1 MTRLRTLLVG
11 ALAATLA
18 GTPVASAQPAP
29 AAPPAPP
36 PPSPQVLDDFEQ
48 DFVRYEEAA
57 NQHHVRMRSLLL
69 REYDKR
75 KQELEA
81 RYAEKLRGARDE
93 KNRRQL
99 EAIALLEK
107 FIREHPDHPQFTPDA
122 MFRLADLYLDKAE
135 EEFKVAFDTGE
146 AAVADYS
153 RSTGLWERILTDFP
167 DYRQRPS
174 TLYLLAYYGPI
185 DPNWAGG
192 QRRALLLYLS
202 LVCANNWSHDM
213 EPPEALT
220 RDQIRARID
229 VRELTDPYQGCESLE
244 GAEVE
249 LVRHAWVRGIG
260 DYHFQ
265 EVELDEA
272 IAAYDKVAEAEDSPL
287 YAETTYK
294 LAWSYY
300 RRDFLKEAIALFDRS
315 VALYDATLAQGER
328 PKLEL
333 RKEALEYIAISFTDP
348 WDGEGQTNPDRAFER
363 VEAFYQGREGE
374 PHVRDVW
381 VQMGHAFREL
391 GAYDHAANA
400 YYKAIKDPWRLHPEN
415 PEVHMEIVDV
425 YRTVDE
431 DDPRAYQAAEE
442 IGTWYAPGSE
452 WAQANASNRRAMLAQ
467 RGLARR
473 MLLRAALGIMN
484 RSIDQQEAAGELAE
498 ADPARVALLEDA
510 GAGYA
515 RAIGLFKEF
524 INQYPD
530 SKDVY
535 EASFF
540 LGQSQSLHGDLVART
555 DFAAAVA
562 DYAGA
567 INNFRF
573 VIENRKH
580 APEHFEDAAKGMV
593 GAYER
598 WVSAEQAAGRLPPI
612 EVYDR
617 DELIAKGNAQP
628 VDLPQLYR
636 EQQQAWDWY
645 MTLVSEPQM
654 ASAMGLNAARLS
666 YAFLHLD
673 DAAERYE
680 KVLRRFCG
688 KGNAE
693 TVTNVVEAKDTL
705 LNIYEV
711 RGQDQAFTGVNKYF
725 IDNACGDENAIAAAV
740 QQNRNLEFNRST
752 SMLEEATGDPV
763 KLVEAA
769 EKLYHYARSQ
779 PPDDPNVPTA
789 LYNSAIAYRDAGRPK
804 TALHLLEEFLANKGE
819 TYRKSPYYTQAYLL
833 KAAAYQDM
841 YDYDKAAEAYL
852 ELREQARNHKRNDL
866 ALPPGTQGDPA
877 PVFQQM
883 ALNTLYN
890 AARMRELG
898 RSFSAAVKLYRDYE
912 KEVGQPEDKSEA
924 AWRVAQIYKAQGDVG
939 NMATAY
945 DVWRKRYGNT
955 DDTRFVQSY
964 FDIAQ
969 LYQQKKRTR
978 DAERWG
984 RQTIDAWKARGSTPH
999 AGGLAAE
1006 TGARMAGEWQLYF
1019 AEQYLQQTFIPYSAH
1034 ERQQRQAAQ
1043 LEAVQEKLT
1052 QTRNEAM
1059 SRYTALVS
1067 QYKYPVHMLAALA
1080 RLGEI
1085 YLMYGTKWRA
1095 IPAPKVIQDY
1105 VDKYGDPQ
1113 PLLDYENALTDYV
1126 NNEGCPRQTTD
1137 GQLIPRGCPAA
1148 AREVWDQVLS
1158 IARTNQVS
1166 NRWVRLTREKL
1177 ASEFPDEYE
1186 YQHQEI
1192 VEGTEEP

>member
-1 MTRLRTLLVG
+1 MTRMRTLLVG
-11 ALAATLA
+11 ALAASLA
-18 GTPVASAQPAP
+18 GVPSASAQPAP
-29 AAPPAPP
+29 PP
-36 PPSPQVLDDFEQ
+36 PLDPAVLDGFERDFE
-48 DFVRYEEAA
+48 RYEEAA
-57 NQHHVRMRSLLL
+57 NRHHGRMRSLLL

-75 KQELEA
+75 KKELEA
-81 RYAEKLRGARDE
+81 RYAEKLRSARDE

-122 MFRLADLYLDKAE
+122 MFRLADLYLDKAD
-135 EEFKVAFDTGE
+135 EEFKVAFDAG
-146 AAVADYS
+146 AASVPDYS
-153 RSTGLWERILTDFP
+153 KATVLWERILADFP
-167 DYRQRPS
+167 EYRQRPS
-174 TLYLLAYYGPI
+174 TLYLLAYYGPL

-202 LVCANNWSHDM
+202 LVCANKWQHDL
-213 EPPEALT
+213 EPPAALT
-220 RDQIRARID
+220 RDEIRARID
-229 VRELTDPYQGCESLE
+229 VRELTNPYEGCESLD
-244 GAEVE
+244 GAEAE

-272 IAAYDKVAEAEDSPL
+272 IAAYARVAEAEDSSL
-287 YAETTYK
+287 YAETIYK

-300 RRDFLKEAIALFDRS
+300 RRDFLQEAIALFDRS
-315 VALYDATLAQGER
+315 VALYDTTVAQGER

-333 RKEALEYIAISFTDP
+333 RQEALEYIAISFTDP

-363 VEAFYQGREGE
+363 VEAFYQGRESE

-415 PEVHMEIVDV
+415 PEVHLQIVDV

-431 DDPRAYQAAEE
+431 EDPRAYQAAEE

-452 WAQANASNRRAMLAQ
+452 WAQANASNRGAMQAQ
-467 RGLARR
+467 RSLARQ
-473 MLLRAALGIMN
+473 MLIRAAVGVMN
-484 RSIDQQEAAGELAE
+484 RSIDQQQSAAELAE
-498 ADPARVALLEDA
+498 ADPARQALLEDA
-510 GAGYA
+510 QAGYE
-515 RAIGLFKEF
+515 RAINLFKQF

-530 SKDVY
+530 TKDVY
-535 EASFF
+535 EAAFF
-540 LGQSQSLHGDLVART
+540 LGQSQSLHGDLVASA
-555 DFAAAVA
+555 DVSAAVE

-573 VIENRKH
+573 VIENRQH

-593 GAYER
+593 GAYES

-612 EVYDR
+612 EVHDR
-617 DELIAKGNAQP
+617 DELLAMDSFNP
-628 VDLPQLYR
+628 VELPQLYR
-636 EQQQAWDWY
+636 EQQEAWDWY

-654 ASAMGLNAARLS
+654 ASAMGLNAARVS

-693 TVTNVVEAKDTL
+693 TITNVVEAKDTL

-711 RGQDQAFTGVNKYF
+711 RGQDQAFTGVNTYF
-725 IDNACGDENAIAAAV
+725 IDNACGDEQSIAAAV

-789 LYNSAIAYRDAGRPK
+789 LYNSAIAYRDGGRPK
-804 TALHLLEEFLANKGE
+804 TALYLLEEFLDNDAE
-819 TYRKSPYYTQAYLL
+819 TFRKSPFYTQAYLL

-852 ELREQARNHKRNDL
+852 ELRDKARNHQRNGL
-866 ALPPGTQGDPA
+866 ALPPGVQGDAA
-877 PVFQQM
+877 PVFEQLS
-883 ALNTLYN
+883 LNALYN

-898 RSFSAAVKLYRDYE
+898 RSFAASVRLYRDYE
-912 KEVGQPEDKSEA
+912 REVDQSEDKSEA

-939 NMATAY
+939 NLATAY
-945 DVWRKRYGNT
+945 DIWRKRYGNT

-964 FDIAQ
+964 YDIAK

-984 RQTIDAWKARGSTPH
+984 RLTIDAWKDRGSTPH
-999 AGGLAAE
+999 AGGMAAE

-1019 AEQYLQQTFIPYSAH
+1019 AEDYFNDTFIPYNAH
-1034 ERQQRQAAQ
+1034 ERQQRKA
-1043 LEAVQEKLT
+1043 EALDGVRERLT
-1052 QTRNEAM
+1052 NVRNEAM
-1059 SRYTALVS
+1059 SRYTALIS
-1067 QYKYPVHMLAALA
+1067 QYKYPVHMLASLA

-1085 YLMYGTKWRA
+1085 YLMYGAKWRA
-1095 IPAPKVIQDY
+1095 IPAPKVIEDY
-1105 VDKYGDPQ
+1105 VNKYGDPQ
-1113 PLLDYENALTDYV
+1113 PLIDYENALTDYV
-1126 NNEGCPRQTTD
+1126 NNEGCPKQAAD
-1137 GQLIPRGCPAA
+1137 GTLTPRGCPTA

-1158 IARTNQVS
+1158 IAQTNQVS
-1166 NRWVRLTREKL
+1166 NKWVRLTREKL
-1177 ASEFPDEYE
+1177 ASEFPSEYE